1 MDPVS
6 ITNQVTIYLQDEN
19 GRSSGRKIDPT
30 ESVMIFLSFS
40 IAESFE
46 LNQNLS
52 NQDRFQIKGQLKI
65 VLEALA

>member
-40 IAESFE
+40 IAESFG

-52 NQDRFQIKGQLKI
+52 NQDRFQIKGQLRGPS
-65 VLEALA
+65 LES

>member
-1 MDPVS
+1 MS

-19 GRSSGRKIDPT
+19 GRSSGRKINPS

-52 NQDRFQIKGQLKI
+52 NQDRFQIKGQLMSGQ
-65 VLEALA
+65 ESWS

>member
-6 ITNQVTIYLQDEN
+6 ITNQVTIYLRDEN
-19 GRSSGRKIDPT
+19 GRSSGRKIDPN
-30 ESVMIFLSFS
+30 ESVMILLSFS

-52 NQDRFQIKGQLKI
+52 NQDCFQIKGQLKI
-65 VLEALA
+65 GLETLA